1 MNKPEVDDIFVIFGT
16 LKTTEN
22 ILRRE
27 SEKLIFTHYNFET
40 KCNFSKAWGTSLTFS
55 NFNSFLNSF
64 SIILWENNHGFRIL
78 LFFSVKISFGIN

>member
-16 LKTTEN
+16 PKTTEN

-40 KCNFSKAWGTSLTFS
+40 KCNFSKA
-55 NFNSFLNSF
+55 
-64 SIILWENNHGFRIL
+64 
-78 LFFSVKISFGIN
+78 